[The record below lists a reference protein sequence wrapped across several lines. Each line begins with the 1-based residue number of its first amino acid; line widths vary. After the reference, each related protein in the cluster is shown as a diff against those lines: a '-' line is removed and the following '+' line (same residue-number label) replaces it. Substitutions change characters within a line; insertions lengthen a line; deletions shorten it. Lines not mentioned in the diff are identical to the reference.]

1 MAAKRRDQDGF
12 SKAKATGEGFSK
24 SRAAGDDDVEGHSI
38 HRACRRLLEG
48 QGHGEGFA
56 KAKATG
62 DDDVEGHSLHRGAS
76 EELPKAKR
84 RREGFSKSRAAGDED
99 DVEGHAF
106 NRLRSPSSRGE

>member
-1 MAAKRRDQDGF
+1 MSAKRRDPDGF

-38 HRACRRLLEG
+38 HRAASD
-48 QGHGEGFA
+48 GFS
-56 KAKATG
+56 KAKVSG
-62 DDDVEGHSLHRGAS
+62 
-76 EELPKAKR
+76 
-84 RREGFSKSRAAGDED
+84 EGFSKSRAAGDED